1 MESMEY
7 GKAFTFPQQET
18 DWAKKF
24 LIGAAISLVPV
35 LGSIVYG
42 GYTLEITRRV
52 INGDSQVMPEWS
64 DFGDF
69 VKKGVYALL
78 IVLIYVL
85 PALIFASCL
94 SVWPLTAGQDAPLP
108 AIGVVVSACC
118 GCLVVL
124 YVIFLGLILPAALG
138 RLAATGEIGP
148 ALRVNEVFALVRTK
162 PAVYLIVGLLSLV
175 ATVLLFSIGSFIPYC
190 GNILGFAYSQLVA
203 AHLVGQAYKVASAES
218 GGMAPSSPATA

>member
-7 GKAFTFPQQET
+7 GKAFTFPQQDT

-94 SVWPLTAGQDAPLP
+94 
-108 AIGVVVSACC
+108 
-118 GCLVVL
+118 
-124 YVIFLGLILPAALG
+124 
-138 RLAATGEIGP
+138 
-148 ALRVNEVFALVRTK
+148 
-162 PAVYLIVGLLSLV
+162 
-175 ATVLLFSIGSFIPYC
+175 
-190 GNILGFAYSQLVA
+190 
-203 AHLVGQAYKVASAES
+203 
-218 GGMAPSSPATA
+218 